1 MLTFLLRMK
10 KVLLS
15 KITKRVVYSILF
27 FIVLSQLM
35 TSCLQFRMKPD
46 EVDAYFKDKSK
57 VPELK
62 RIASGNREISLAFQD
77 NHQETTVVFIHG
89 APGSWSAFIDFM
101 KNDDLRDQVNII
113 SVDRPGYGYS
123 GFGEPVYSLERQ
135 SKYLMKAVRAVSDKP
150 LILVGHSLGGPV
162 AARMMMDF
170 PENIKGSVLVAPSI
184 DPDLE
189 NREWYRYLG
198 KLRLVKYLLPKSL
211 WVTNEE
217 IYDLKEELAIMLP
230 GWSDITSKV
239 IVIQG
244 TKDNLVPKEN
254 ADFADRVMADEFVE
268 IRMLEDVNHFI
279 PWTHPET
286 IVNSIREIDENSTN

>member
-1 MLTFLLRMK
+1 MK
-10 KVLLS
+10 KILLS
-15 KITKRVVYSILF
+15 KITRRVIYSILF

-35 TSCLQFRMKPD
+35 TSCLQFRMKPN
-46 EVDAYFKDKSK
+46 EVDAYFTDKSR
-57 VPELK
+57 VPELEK
-62 RIASGNREISLAFQD
+62 IVLGNREISLAFQD
-77 NHQETTVVFIHG
+77 NHRETTVVFIHG

-123 GFGEPVYSLERQ
+123 GFGEPVYSLELQ

-170 PENIKGSVLVAPSI
+170 PDYVKGSVLVAPSI

-217 IYDLKEELAIMLP
+217 IYDLKEELTIMLP
-230 GWSDITSKV
+230 GWSEIKSKV

-254 ADFADRVMADEFVE
+254 ADFADKVLADELVE

-286 IVNSIREIDENSTN
+286 IVESIIAIEQNSTR

>member
-1 MLTFLLRMK
+1 MA
-10 KVLLS
+10 
-15 KITKRVVYSILF
+15 I
-27 FIVLSQLM
+27 SQLM
-35 TSCLQFRMKPD
+35 TSCLQFRMNPN
-46 EVDAYFKDKSK
+46 EVEEYFSDKSM

-62 RIASGNREISLAFQD
+62 NIKVGERNINLAFQD
-77 NHQETTVVFIHG
+77 NQKEVTVVFIHG

-101 KNDDLRDQVNII
+101 KNSDLREQVNII

-123 GFGEPVYSLERQ
+123 DFGEPVYSLEEQ
-135 SKYLMKAVRAVSDKP
+135 SRYLMRAIKSVSDQP

-184 DPDLE
+184 DPALE

-217 IYDLKEELAIMLP
+217 IYDLKDELSIMLP
-230 GWSDITSKV
+230 EWSGIKSKI

-244 TKDNLVPKEN
+244 TKDTLVPKEN
-254 ADFADRVMADEFVE
+254 ADFAGKVVSDKLIQ
-268 IRMLEDVNHFI
+268 IRMLEGVNHFI
-279 PWTHPET
+279 PWTHPAT
-286 IVNSIREIDENSTN
+286 IVEAILEIEEE

>member
-1 MLTFLLRMK
+1 MK

>member
-1 MLTFLLRMK
+1 MRTFLLGMK
-10 KVLLS
+10 KVLQS

-46 EVDAYFKDKSK
+46 EVDAYFKDKSR

-62 RIASGNREISLAFQD
+62 KIASGNREISLAFQD
-77 NHQETTVVFIHG
+77 NHRETTVVYIHG

-135 SKYLMKAVRAVSDKP
+135 SKYLMKAVKAVSDKP

-170 PENIKGSVLVAPSI
+170 PDRIAGSVLVAPSI

-198 KLRLVKYLLPKSL
+198 KLRLVRYLIPTSF

-217 IYDLKEELAIMLP
+217 IYDLKEELLKMLP
-230 GWSDITSKV
+230 GLSIIKGKV
-239 IVIQG
+239 IVIQW
-244 TKDNLVPKEN
+244 TIDNLVPKEN
-254 ADFADRVMADEFVE
+254 AYFSE
-268 IRMLEDVNHFI
+268 IMCSASRKVASLTKSVISFEKPNLLNNH
-279 PWTHPET
+279 TYHT
-286 IVNSIREIDENSTN
+286 